1 MIYLLGQAEF
11 LQSRTWEPD
20 AIPEGYEHMATA
32 SASKKIET
40 TKTVFD
46 LDAKG
51 EVTLKKIGETVPV
64 TSMDEFVSRM
74 HNDAAAILK
83 FANIA
88 LEKYEAETLADNPAV
103 AWQVV
108 EEGENGEETLA
119 PFTGTILDDK
129 KQASLNA
136 TVIQMA
142 KMLFGYAKQMVSPK
156 DGATDAEKDAAV
168 AENRAAKAAAKASA
182 LALIL
187 SNPAAVEGLK
197 KA

>member
-1 MIYLLGQAEF
+1 MKSACFPQMIVVFLESQIGYSQSEYWEF
-11 LQSRTWEPD
+11 DVPS
-20 AIPEGYEHMATA
+20 EGHDM
-32 SASKKIET
+32 SAPTTITKIET

-51 EVTLKKIGETVPV
+51 EVTLRKVGEFAPV

-74 HNDAAAILK
+74 KNDAAAILGIVNGGL
-83 FANIA
+83 A
-88 LEKYEAETLADNPAV
+88 KYEESTLADNTAV

-108 EEGENGEETLA
+108 EEGENGEETLS
-119 PFTGTILDDK
+119 PFAGTILDDA
-129 KQASLNA
+129 KQKSLNA

-142 KMLFGYAKQMVSPK
+142 KMLFGYAKSMVA
-156 DGATDAEKDAAV
+156 DDVEK
-168 AENRAAKAAAKASA
+168 NRAAKAAAKASA